1 MYFIKWILQVKF
13 TWEQNVTKV
22 LLRTCVILRRTNT
35 SLSRTLSGLVLPL
48 KKNLSIMFFSS
59 LFSPLYYSR
68 SISRQLFQ
76 LISCAGWQLFGG
88 LVCHCLSVC
97 MYLFILL
104 FVVLNN
110 VFICNYVITCLHCC
124 GWNHFYTAAAY
135 CRLPNNL

>member
-1 MYFIKWILQVKF
+1 MAKQKITRVAQLKSATDF
-13 TWEQNVTKV
+13 TNH
-22 LLRTCVILRRTNT
+22 
-35 SLSRTLSGLVLPL
+35 LSAIDTDLPF

-76 LISCAGWQLFGG
+76 LISCAGWHLFGG
-88 LVCHCLSVC
+88 LVCHCASVC